1 MSDKRQEEM
10 RRWEDVSQEYEERW
24 RQHGYLGMRWE
35 DIMPGYRFG
44 YEMAYD
50 PRYEARTWSDVESEL
65 GSRYREWA
73 EGYGYR
79 TDGHDLWDQ
88 IKHAVREAWETV
100 TGQKRASHE
109 RRRDR
114 EVPTTEMGL
123 EGNGI

>member
-1 MSDKRQEEM
+1 MRRTLMSDKRQEEM
-10 RRWEDVSQEYEERW
+10 RRWEDVSQEYEERG

-88 IKHAVREAWETV
+88 IKHPAREGGGPVRA
-100 TGQKRASHE
+100 KRGA
-109 RRRDR
+109 R
-114 EVPTTEMGL
+114 EKPRV
-123 EGNGI
+123 